1 MAIALG
7 TAFARL
13 NAGSSTVKRMFKGS
27 VGIWN
32 ADAADW
38 INRVQANGGTVSTAT
53 ANAVTD
59 FCNAIDAAGIRDRFY
74 RLNLFCGNS
83 DASLNA
89 VRTPL
94 YRGPSLVG
102 TQYGGT
108 TDTNNNFVA
117 GDYAETGASGG
128 LTGNGASKSLNTG
141 IAQSTLSASSRHL
154 AVYEMAQSLNSFD
167 DLLGSDNG
175 VSVNPWRLT
184 TWNAAGAIAYVAQSG
199 GVTSAQSG
207 AYSGGGGLL
216 LGVSPSETTAVLYRN
231 GASVATGSG
240 LTGATPGAAN
250 VGVFCIIRSGT
261 ASDFSSARLGAY
273 SMGLSIDATHAASYN
288 TALQAF
294 QTALGRNVL
303 PSLI

>member
-1 MAIALG
+1 MPMNNRILRPLASG
-7 TAFARL
+7 
-13 NAGSSTVKRMFKGS
+13 VHP
-27 VGIWN
+27 
-32 ADAADW
+32 DAAAW
-38 INRVQANGGTVSTAT
+38 RSAVVANGGSVSASTMRAVST
-53 ANAVTD
+53 
-59 FCNAIDAAGIRDRFY
+59 FCAAIDAAGIRDRFY

-94 YRGPSLVG
+94 FRGPSLGG

-128 LTGNGASKSLNTG
+128 LTGNGTSKSLNTG

-154 AVYEMAQSLNSFD
+154 AAYEMAQSLNSFD

-175 VSVNPWRLT
+175 ISVNPWRLT
-184 TWNAAGAIAYVAQSG
+184 SWNAVGTITYAAQSG
-199 GVTSAQSG
+199 GQVSAQSG
-207 AYSGGGGLL
+207 VYSGGGGLW

-250 VGVFCIIRSGT
+250 VGVFCNIRGGAT
-261 ASDFSSARLGAY
+261 DFSSARIGAY
-273 SMGLSIDATHAASYN
+273 SMGLSMDATQAASYN
-288 TALQAF
+288 TAMQAF
-294 QTALGRNVL
+294 QTALGRNV
-303 PSLI
+303 